1 MEKKS
6 LGAKVLFYPTPVMV
20 VGTYDREGRPNVMT
34 AAWGGVCCSSPPSV
48 AVSLRKATYSY
59 AGLYERKAFTIS
71 LPSEANMKE
80 ADYFGMVSGKDEDKF
95 KATGLT
101 PVRSQAV
108 DAPYVGEFPFVI
120 ECRLT
125 HTVEIGLHTQFI
137 GEVVDVKADPSV
149 FSENGTAPD
158 IEKLRPLIFVPESR
172 LYYGVG
178 ALLGKAFSEGAP
190 LVWRSRAEIQ

>member
-6 LGAKVLFYPTPVMV
+6 LGAKTLFYPTPVMV
-20 VGTYDREGRPNVMT
+20 VGTYDRDGKPNAMT
-34 AAWGGVCCSSPPSV
+34 AAWGGICCSAPPSI

-59 AGLYERKAFTIS
+59 GNLVERKAFTVSI
-71 LPSEANMKE
+71 PSETYMKE

-95 KATGLT
+95 KAAELT
-101 PVRSQAV
+101 PVRSRLV

-125 HTVEIGLHTQFI
+125 HTMEIGLHTQFI
-137 GEVVDVKADPSV
+137 GEVADVKADPSV
-149 FSENGTAPD
+149 LSENGTTPD
-158 IEKLRPLIFVPESR
+158 IEKLRPLIFAPESR

-178 ALLGKAFSEGAP
+178 AMLGKAFSEGSP
-190 LVWRSRAEIQ
+190 LVWRSRDEL